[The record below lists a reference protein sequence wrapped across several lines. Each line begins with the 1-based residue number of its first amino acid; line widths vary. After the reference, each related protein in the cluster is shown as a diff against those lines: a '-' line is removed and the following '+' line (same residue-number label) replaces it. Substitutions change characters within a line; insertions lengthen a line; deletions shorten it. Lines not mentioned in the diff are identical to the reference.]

1 MRDVHAGKRI
11 EVSIWIEYF
20 WAVVFKWVN
29 GVIGPPIMFEN
40 YESVKI
46 DDGTFA
52 AAPPH
57 LN

>member
-1 MRDVHAGKRI
+1 MYMLEKELKSVYGS
-11 EVSIWIEYF
+11 SISGQLF
-20 WAVVFKWVN
+20 SNGLTAR

-57 LN
+57 LK